1 MVGDQRRYVA
11 FGLGG
16 GRFERENMF
25 ERYTEKARR
34 VIFFARYEAS
44 QFGSPYIE
52 TEHLLLGLLREDK
65 ALTNRFLRSHASVE
79 SIRKQV
85 EGHTTIREKVST
97 SVDLPLSNECKRVLA
112 YAAEEA
118 ERLSHRHIGT
128 EHLLLGL
135 LREEKCF
142 AAEFL
147 HDRGLRLSAGGEELA
162 GTAQEKAQPQRQR
175 ESSLLAEFSRDLTQA
190 AQDTQLDPLV
200 GRDGEVDR
208 VIQILCRR
216 TKNNPVLI
224 GEPGVGKTAIVEGLA
239 QRIADGE
246 VPSFLA
252 DKRILALPLS
262 LIVAGTKY
270 RGQFEE
276 RLKTIMKELMESQ
289 NSIIFIDELHTLVGA
304 GSAEGSLDGAHILK
318 PALSRGEIQCIG
330 ATTPAEYRKSIEKD
344 RSLERR
350 FQAVKVPPP
359 NEVDAIKILFGIKER
374 YEKFHAVTYTDEAIN
389 FSVSHS
395 NRYIPD
401 RFLPDK
407 AIDLIDEA
415 GARVK
420 LRQTTLP
427 EELTEVQKRIKF
439 IVHRMENA
447 IANHEFEKARFYSDE
462 ERKERENL
470 RALREKYHPDES
482 STGVVGREDIEDVVS
497 RWTGVPITSIK
508 EEETQKLLRIE
519 EELHK
524 RIISQDKAISAR
536 ARAIR
541 RSRAGLKSPNRPIG
555 SFLFLGPTG
564 VGKTEV
570 ARTLAQF
577 MFGSEKALVRFDMSE
592 FMEKHSVS
600 KLIGS
605 PPGYVGYEEGGQLTE
620 RVKRAPYSVVLLDE
634 IEKAHPDVFNI
645 LLQVFEDG
653 QLTDGLGNT
662 VDFKNV
668 ILIMTSNIGARHLMK
683 REGLGFQS
691 SKEDM
696 VSEKVEDLVKGE
708 VKRTFNPE
716 FLNRV
721 DEIILFMALSETDL
735 IQILELMVSQLN
747 QNLAQRSI
755 TVTVADEAKKWILNQ
770 TLTDRSYG
778 ARPLRRALQK
788 YIEDPLSE
796 ALIQGTIT
804 TRPAFIEVFL
814 EDNKLYY
821 RPVDAEKAEGVLLYE
836 S

>member
-1 MVGDQRRYVA
+1 
-11 FGLGG
+11 
-16 GRFERENMF
+16 MF

-65 ALTNRFLRSHASVE
+65 ALSNRFLRSHASVE
-79 SIRKQV
+79 SIRKQI
-85 EGHTTIREKVST
+85 ESHTTIREKVST

-118 ERLSHRHIGT
+118 ERLSNKHIGT

-142 AAEFL
+142 AAEIL
-147 HDRGLRLSAGGEELA
+147 QERGLRLSTVREELA
-162 GTAQEKAQPQRQR
+162 RTTQERAPQAQRSR
-175 ESSLLAEFSRDLTQA
+175 ESSTLAEFSRDLTQSA
-190 AQDTQLDPLV
+190 LDNQLDPLV
-200 GRDGEVDR
+200 GRDQELER

-239 QRIADGE
+239 QKIADGD
-246 VPSFLA
+246 VPTFLA
-252 DKRILALPLS
+252 DKRVLGLDLS

-276 RLKTIMKELMESQ
+276 RLKTIMKELMENQ
-289 NSIIFIDELHTLVGA
+289 NCIIFIDELHTLVGA
-304 GSAEGSLDGAHILK
+304 GSAEGSLDAANILK

-359 NEVDAIKILFGIKER
+359 NEEDAIKIIMGIKDR
-374 YEKFHAVTYTDEAIN
+374 YEKFHAVSYTDDAIL
-389 FSVSHS
+389 FSVNHS

-420 LRQTTLP
+420 LRQTSLP
-427 EELTEVQKRIKF
+427 EEITEVQKRIKF

-447 IANHEFEKARFYSDE
+447 IANHEFEKARFYSAE

-470 RALREKYHPDES
+470 RALRDKYHLDDS
-482 STGVVGREDIEDVVS
+482 SAGIVTREDIEDVVS
-497 RWTGVPITSIK
+497 RWTGVPVTSIK
-508 EEETQKLLRIE
+508 EEETQKLLRVE

-524 RIISQDKAISAR
+524 RIISQEKAISALS
-536 ARAIR
+536 RAIR
-541 RSRAGLKSPNRPIG
+541 RSRAGLKSPARPIG

-564 VGKTEV
+564 VGKTEM

-577 MFGSEKALVRFDMSE
+577 LFGSEKALIRFDMSE

-620 RVKRAPYSVVLLDE
+620 RVKRSPYSIVLLDE

-662 VDFKNV
+662 VDFKNT
-668 ILIMTSNIGARHLMK
+668 ILIMTSNIGARHLQK
-683 REGLGFQS
+683 RQGLGFQS
-691 SKEDM
+691 DRDDL
-696 VSEKVEDLVKGE
+696 VADKVEELVKGE

-716 FLNRV
+716 FLNRL
-721 DEIILFMALSETDL
+721 DEIIIFQALTDADL
-735 IQILELMVSQLN
+735 IQILELLVQQLN
-747 QNLAQRSI
+747 INLAQKAI
-755 TVTVADEAKKWILNQ
+755 TLSVTEEAKKWILER
-770 TLTDRSYG
+770 TMVDRSYG
-778 ARPLRRALQK
+778 ARPLRRALQR
-788 YIEDPLSE
+788 YVEDPLSE
-796 ALIQGTIT
+796 ALIAGNIAD
-804 TRPAFIEVFL
+804 RPAFLEVYLDSNQLF
-814 EDNKLYY
+814 Y
-821 RPVDAEKAEGVLLYE
+821 RPVHKEGEERTEGILLF
-836 S
+836 SN

>member
-1 MVGDQRRYVA
+1 
-11 FGLGG
+11 
-16 GRFERENMF
+16 MF

-79 SIRKQV
+79 SIRKQI

-118 ERLSHRHIGT
+118 ERLSHKHIGT

-142 AAEFL
+142 AAEIL
-147 HDRGLRLSAGGEELA
+147 MERGLRLPAIREELQR
-162 GTAQEKAQPQRQR
+162 TTQEKPVAAQKQQQRGANAQPEQ
-175 ESSLLAEFSRDLTQA
+175 SMLAEFSRDLTQA
-190 AQDTQLDPLV
+190 AMDQQLDPLV
-200 GRDGEVDR
+200 GRDTEVDR

-239 QRIADGE
+239 QKIADGE

-252 DKRILALPLS
+252 DKRVLSLDLS

-276 RLKTIMKELMESQ
+276 RLKTIMKELMENQ
-289 NSIIFIDELHTLVGA
+289 NSIVFIDELHTLVGA
-304 GSAEGSLDGAHILK
+304 GSAEGSLDAANILK

-330 ATTPAEYRKSIEKD
+330 ATTPAEFRKSIEKD

-359 NEVDAIKILFGIKER
+359 NEADAIKIIMGIKEK
-374 YEKFHAVTYTDEAIN
+374 YEKFHAVSYTDDAIE

-395 NRYIPD
+395 SRYIPD

-462 ERKERENL
+462 ERKERDNL
-470 RALREKYHPDES
+470 RALREKYHLDDS
-482 STGVVGREDIEDVVS
+482 SAGIVTREDIEDVVS

-508 EEETQKLLRIE
+508 EEETQKLLRVE

-524 RIISQDKAISAR
+524 RVISQEKAISAL

-541 RSRAGLKSPNRPIG
+541 RSRAGLKNPARPIG

-564 VGKTEV
+564 VGKTEM

-577 MFGSEKALVRFDMSE
+577 LFGSDKSLIRFDMSE

-620 RVKRAPYSVVLLDE
+620 RVKRSPYSVVLLDE
-634 IEKAHPDVFNI
+634 VEKAHPDVFNL

-653 QLTDGLGNT
+653 HLTDGLGNT
-662 VDFKNV
+662 VDFKNT
-668 ILIMTSNIGARHLMK
+668 ILIMTSNIGAKHLMK

-691 SKEDM
+691 NKED
-696 VSEKVEDLVKGE
+696 VIADKVEELVKGE

-716 FLNRV
+716 FLNRI
-721 DEIILFMALSETDL
+721 DEIIIFTALSDADL
-735 IQILELMVSQLN
+735 MQILELLVQSLN
-747 QNLAQRSI
+747 TNLVHKAI
-755 TVTVADEAKKWILNQ
+755 TISVTDEAKKWILDK
-770 TLTDRSYG
+770 TLVDRSYG
-778 ARPLRRALQK
+778 ARPLRRALQR
-788 YIEDPLSE
+788 YVEDPLSE
-796 ALIQGTIT
+796 ALIAGTIT
-804 TRPAFIEVFL
+804 QRPAFLEVYL
-814 EDNKLYY
+814 GPDQLYY
-821 RPVDAEKAEGVLLYE
+821 RPISQEGEEQLEGAALSMV
-836 S
+836 